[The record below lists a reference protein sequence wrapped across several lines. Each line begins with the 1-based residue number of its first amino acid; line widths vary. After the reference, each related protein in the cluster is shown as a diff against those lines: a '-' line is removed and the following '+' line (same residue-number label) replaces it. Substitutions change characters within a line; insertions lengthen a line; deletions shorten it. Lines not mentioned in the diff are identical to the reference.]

1 MKIKINPVTS
11 PAAAIRRHCGF
22 TLIELLVVIAI
33 IAILAA
39 LLLPALGKAKLK
51 AQAIQCTSNLKQ
63 LTLAAI
69 MYQNDNGAIAY
80 GGTGNIWLGTLA
92 SSYSQ
97 VNGARLCPVAS
108 APTTTPSTTTEAG
121 TANNAWAWNTTDPT
135 NVGSYTINGWL
146 YDKNT
151 PGPPASKTVS
161 QQWMPDN
168 PGGSYFQKNIPHSA
182 QTPVFG
188 DGVWPDCWPHNDSL
202 AVDYANPSGG
212 LFIDLYHGGLGST
225 SAILGVNG
233 AIGRML
239 IDRHTSLAPGAAPQN
254 VKAVGSAF
262 IPGAI
267 NLSFADGH
275 VEHVQ
280 LNNMWQFYWNGNSM
294 PQVHP

>member
-1 MKIKINPVTS
+1 MKTRPDYQLTAK
-11 PAAAIRRHCGF
+11 PAAPRRSGF
-22 TLIELLVVIAI
+22 TLIELLVVISI

-80 GGTGNIWLGTLA
+80 GGTGNVWLGTLA

-108 APTTTPSTTTEAG
+108 SPVTTPSTSTEAG

-135 NVGSYTINGWL
+135 NVGSYTFNGWL

-151 PGPPASKTVS
+151 PGPPAAKTVS

-168 PGGSYFQKNIPHSA
+168 PGGSYFQKNIQHAS
-182 QTPVFG
+182 Q
-188 DGVWPDCWPHNDSL
+188 
-202 AVDYANPSGG
+202 
-212 LFIDLYHGGLGST
+212 
-225 SAILGVNG
+225 
-233 AIGRML
+233 
-239 IDRHTSLAPGAAPQN
+239 
-254 VKAVGSAF
+254 
-262 IPGAI
+262 
-267 NLSFADGH
+267 
-275 VEHVQ
+275 
-280 LNNMWQFYWNGNSM
+280 
-294 PQVHP
+294 